1 MTESER
7 QVEQVRRYLR
17 LWNESLGAVEK
28 HVLPLYA
35 EAGQKSME
43 DWRQVR
49 RCLADGTPSE
59 VVDST
64 PRLLERVLHNY
75 AMAARQTQREELD
88 AVKVIVSAMAE
99 ATGTTRTRTA
109 QYGDSFREASE
120 ALTAIAEIDD
130 PNVLRAELR
139 QSAERLRESVAA
151 MARES
156 EEAMRKME
164 AELAGFQEKLAE
176 AEAAASTDA
185 LTGLANRRELE
196 RQLDVRVRRMKPFSV
211 MLFDLNEF
219 KSINDRFGHDAGD
232 QVLRAFGRALNE
244 LVRPGDVVARWGGD
258 EFFVIFD
265 CGIEDALRR
274 SREISKQVSRRYEI
288 QWNGKRVGLPVHACS
303 GVVEYELGEPAA
315 EVVRRADRA
324 MYAAKAACKPAAPP
338 E

>member
-1 MTESER
+1 
-7 QVEQVRRYLR
+7 
-17 LWNESLGAVEK
+17 VEK

-88 AVKVIVSAMAE
+88 AVKVIVTAMAE

-109 QYGDSFREASE
+109 HYGDSFREASE

-303 GVVEYELGEPAA
+303 GVVEYEMGEPAA